1 MRPDTPFGAM
11 MVRNIAARGCP
22 LRSIDAFPT
31 LAAQAQRY
39 RDVGA
44 PLPPPARSH
53 RGERRGEGRGVSD

>member
-1 MRPDTPFGAM
+1 